1 MTPNRPLRLRAAQTE
16 QRRAAVAK
24 AVTLKEAAD
33 QLRASGAEEDDIKA
47 AVRKAAEATADSEAL
62 QVFTFWR
69 AVSGINPVEYKQRGC
84 SELAFLSVTKR
95 KSVAVKYVNET
106 LHGRNPEWTALE
118 EP

>member
-1 MTPNRPLRLRAAQTE
+1 M
-16 QRRAAVAK
+16 
-24 AVTLKEAAD
+24 
-33 QLRASGAEEDDIKA
+33 
-47 AVRKAAEATADSEAL
+47 RKVAEATADSEAL